1 MSSVSESLGNITSY
15 TDPMADK
22 KAKDEE
28 LGMQDFLTML
38 IAQLQHQDPMNPME
52 SQDFTAQ
59 LTQFSQ
65 LEAQFDA
72 NEKLDS
78 ISGSLSSQAGR
89 TGEDYLDKHITAN
102 VDTIDVTDSKA
113 SGGFY
118 TLEETAEVKVTIFD
132 QNGKE
137 IKTLE
142 PGQKDAGSY
151 PVEWDGTNDSGDKV
165 NDGTYKFSV
174 EALTESGYSP
184 VNTTVEGTAESIM
197 YQGEKEYLV
206 VKGVLVS
213 PDSVVEVKSE
223 ESESFEP
230 GSTFNYL
237 GKNINAEKGLISVKK
252 GEVETSLPSFI
263 PEKDATARINVLN
276 SKGQIVHSYYNGNL
290 KAGEEEAVEWDGKDL
305 QGNKVEDG
313 YYSYEV
319 VTPGNTEVDT
329 SISGE
334 AGGVYYENGRH
345 YIDIDGVRV
354 APEDIK
360 SIDG

>member
-15 TDPMADK
+15 TDPMAQQK
-22 KAKDEE
+22 KNDEE

-72 NEKLDS
+72 NEKLGS
-78 ISGSLSSQAGR
+78 IADSLSNQ
-89 TGEDYLDKHITAN
+89 TGKRAEDYLDKHITAN
-102 VDTIDVTDSKA
+102 VDTIDVTDSTA
-113 SGGFY
+113 NGGFY
-118 TLEETAEVKVTIFD
+118 TLEETADVKIRIYNQSGKEVKVI
-132 QNGKE
+132 N
-137 IKTLE
+137 
-142 PGQKDAGSY
+142 PGQKEAGSY
-151 PVEWDGTNDSGDKV
+151 PVKWDGTDSSGEKV
-165 NDGTYKFSV
+165 SDGTYKFSV
-174 EALTESGYSP
+174 EALTESGYAP
-184 VNTTVEGTAESIM
+184 VNTSVSGIAQSVM

-213 PDSVVEVKSE
+213 PDSVVEAKTEDSE
-223 ESESFEP
+223 TFEP
-230 GSTFNYL
+230 GSTFSYL
-237 GKNINAEKGLISVKK
+237 GKNIHAEKGVISVKK
-252 GEVETSLPSFI
+252 GEVESTLPAFTPERDTS
-263 PEKDATARINVLN
+263 ARVNILN
-276 SKGQIVHSYYNGNL
+276 SMGQIVHSYYNGNL
-290 KAGEEEAVEWDGKDL
+290 KAGEEETVEWDGKDL
-305 QGNKVEDG
+305 MGNKVGDG

-329 SISGE
+329 GIRGE

-360 SIDG
+360 SIEG